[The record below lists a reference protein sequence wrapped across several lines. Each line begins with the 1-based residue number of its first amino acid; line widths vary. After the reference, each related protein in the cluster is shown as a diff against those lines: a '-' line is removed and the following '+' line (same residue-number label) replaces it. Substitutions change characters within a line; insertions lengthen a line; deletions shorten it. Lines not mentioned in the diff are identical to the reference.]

1 MAKKKQRKYT
11 ITLTEEQMILIANC
25 VEDIHR
31 FLGGQTELWHTTSVL
46 DNARDVRYKMAEM
59 AKVVAPEL
67 GRGMEYDW
75 AGNGC
80 PNEHQRK
87 MIAQTYYLYR
97 EMLHKYTIANRHKNV
112 YSSETLRCKDSGEPI
127 KITWEE

>member
-11 ITLTEEQMILIANC
+11 ISLTEEQMMIIANC

-46 DNARDVRYKMAEM
+46 DNAHDVRYKMAEM
-59 AKVVAPEL
+59 AKAVTPEL
-67 GRGMEYDW
+67 CRGINYDW

-97 EMLHKYTIANRHKNV
+97 EMLHQYTIVNKHKNV
-112 YSSETLRCKDSGEPI
+112 YTSETLRCKDSGEPI

>member
-1 MAKKKQRKYT
+1 MKPKEFFDK
-11 ITLTEEQMILIANC
+11 
-25 VEDIHR
+25 V
-31 FLGGQTELWHTTSVL
+31 
-46 DNARDVRYKMAEM
+46 AEM
-59 AKVVAPEL
+59 RSAQKEYFRTRSPQALSESKKL
-67 GRGMEYDW
+67 DRGMNYDW
-75 AGNGC
+75 AGNNC
-80 PNEHQRK
+80 PNKYQRN